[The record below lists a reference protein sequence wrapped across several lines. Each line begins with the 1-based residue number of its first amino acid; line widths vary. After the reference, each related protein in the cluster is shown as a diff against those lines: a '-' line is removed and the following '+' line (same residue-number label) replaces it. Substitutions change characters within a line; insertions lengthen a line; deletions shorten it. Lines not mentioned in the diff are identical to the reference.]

1 MVITMKGEMV
11 MKYGY
16 ARVSTRGQAT
26 HGNSLEEQVS
36 RLKEEGCETIVEEQ
50 YTGTTTN
57 RPKFSKMI
65 DELKQGDTI
74 VVTKLDR
81 FARSA
86 AEGSKVIKEL
96 QGRGVKVHVLNMGLI
111 DDSNVGHLIA
121 NILFSFAE
129 FERDMIVER
138 TQEGKARAR
147 TKAGF
152 HEGRPK
158 KFSKERIDNA
168 IGLLLQGNSY
178 KSVSDMT
185 GISTATLT
193 RAMRSYKA
201 EQMK

>member
-1 MVITMKGEMV
+1 MKGEMV

-57 RPKFSKMI
+57 RPKFSKLI

-96 QGRGVKVHVLNMGLI
+96 QGRGVKVHVLNMGVI
-111 DDSNVGHLIA
+111 DDSNIGHLIA

-158 KFSKERIDNA
+158 KFSKERVDNA

-178 KSVSDMT
+178 KRVSDMT

>member
-1 MVITMKGEMV
+1 

-57 RPKFSKMI
+57 RPKFSKLI
-65 DELKQGDTI
+65 DELKQGDTL

-86 AEGSKVIKEL
+86 AEGSNVIKEL
-96 QGRGVKVHVLNMGLI
+96 QGRGVKVHVLNMGVI
-111 DDSNVGHLIA
+111 DDSNIGHLIA
-121 NILFSFAE
+121 NIFFSFAE

-158 KFSKERIDNA
+158 KFSKERVDNA
-168 IGLLLQGNSY
+168 IGLLLQVNSY
-178 KSVSDMT
+178 KRVSDMT

-193 RAMRSYKA
+193 RAMRSHKA